1 MDERRRMV
9 LKVLDGT
16 LSVSA
21 AAREFG
27 VSRPTVRDWVNRA
40 KLEGVETMGE
50 RSRRPISVPRE
61 ADPAVVEQVLS
72 LAKEYE
78 DWGARKIWA
87 LMGKHNAPVCERTVD
102 RILGKHGRRILPP
115 KKPQEPTIRFEKE
128 NPNEQLQVD
137 FKKMGPRQNR
147 FLVLSVIDDCSRF
160 VLGLQ
165 EVPDETLYSCWHVM
179 WNVFGEYG
187 LPQSILCDNGSC
199 FRNNATWRWSQF
211 DLRLMLLDVHPAH
224 GRPYHPQTQ
233 GKVERFHETLEW
245 ELGRKLGKHDEL
257 TPLMEAFRARYNW
270 VRPHEAIDL
279 EVPGSVYKPSTRQRP
294 SNMPEPFFP
303 KGSIIRKVGMDGFIS
318 FKGKR
323 HNLGRALIGQPIGL
337 LYDTF
342 ESPKVV
348 WGNFI
353 LGRLSDFETGKHVLS

>member
-1 MDERRRMV
+1 MV

-21 AAREFG
+21 AGREFG
-27 VSRPTVRDWVNRA
+27 VSRPTVREWVNRA
-40 KLEGVETMGE
+40 KLEGIETMGE

-87 LMGKHNAPVCERTVD
+87 LMGKQGAPVCERTVD
-102 RILGKHGRRILPP
+102 RILGKHGRRILAP
-115 KKPQEPTIRFEKE
+115 KKLGESTIRYEKDY
-128 NPNEQLQVD
+128 PNEQLQVD
-137 FKKMGPRQNR
+137 FKKIGPRQKR
-147 FLVLSVIDDCSRF
+147 SIVLSIIDDFSRF
-160 VLGLQ
+160 MLGLE
-165 EVPDETLYSCWHVM
+165 EVPDETLHSCWNVM

-187 LPQSILCDNGSC
+187 LPSRVLCDNGSC

-211 DLRLMLLDVHPAH
+211 DLRLMLLDIKPVH

-233 GKVERFHETLEW
+233 GKVERFHRTLEW
-245 ELGRKLGKHDEL
+245 EVGRKLGKHDEL
-257 TPLMEAFRARYNW
+257 SSRMEAFRNRYNW

-279 EVPGSVYKPSTRQRP
+279 EVPGSVYKPSSRQRP
-294 SNMPEPFFP
+294 SKLPEPFFP
-303 KGSIIRKVGMDGFIS
+303 KGSVIRKVGVDGCIWH
-318 FKGKR
+318 KGKR
-323 HNLGRALIGQPIGL
+323 HNLGRAIISQPIGL
-337 LYDTF
+337 LYDEF

-348 WGNFI
+348 WGNFV
-353 LGRLSDFETGKHVLS
+353 LGRLNDFDIGKDVLS